1 MNTDDPIE
9 AIAAQRRHVDEL
21 NERAL
26 ALPSD
31 AMSLDLLQAIYRS
44 AKQPLPVRMRAAALA
59 LPHEFPKLQAV
70 ISADVLEQAFGN
82 RLERARLRTIEGI
95 PPREGPTPQPRAL
108 PRPGLPK

>member
-1 MNTDDPIE
+1 MSVYEKLDEIE
-9 AIAAQRRHVDEL
+9 RLERDGSQAYKSETFEL
-21 NERAL
+21 PA
-26 ALPSD
+26 D

-70 ISADVLEQAFGN
+70 ISADVSEQAFGDK
-82 RLERARLRTIEGI
+82 LERARLRTIEGI

-108 PRPGLPK
+108 PGLPK